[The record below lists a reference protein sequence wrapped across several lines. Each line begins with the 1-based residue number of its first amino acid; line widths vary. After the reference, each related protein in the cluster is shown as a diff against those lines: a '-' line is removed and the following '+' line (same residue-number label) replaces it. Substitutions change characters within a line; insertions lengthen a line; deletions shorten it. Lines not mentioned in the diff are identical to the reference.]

1 MTNRTA
7 LVVLS
12 GGMDSVT
19 ALAWAASQYDDVHAL
34 TANYGQRHVREIEA
48 ALWQGRRY
56 ASRHDLVDLTSVG
69 RLLEGSSLTD
79 DVDVPFGHYAAE
91 TMKAT
96 VVPNRNAILANV
108 AAGIAIGRNLDAIVL
123 GIHSGDHTIYPDCRP
138 EFVEALQ
145 TCLDVGN
152 WTSVEVVAPFLHG
165 DKRTILLWGHEGLDE
180 LVDYSRTWTCYVGG
194 DVSCGRCGSCQER
207 LEAFDSIG
215 VVDPL
220 EYATDRTP

>member
-1 MTNRTA
+1 MTAA

-19 ALAWAASQYDDVHAL
+19 ALAWAANNYDTVHAL
-34 TANYGQRHVREIEA
+34 TANYGQRHARELEA
-48 ALWQGRRY
+48 ARWQADRW

-69 RLLEGSSLTD
+69 ALLEGSALTD
-79 DVDVPFGHYAAE
+79 DVDVPFGHYAEE

-108 AAGIAIGRNLDAIVL
+108 AAGIAIGRGFDSIVL

-145 TCLDVGN
+145 HTLDVGN
-152 WTSVEVVAPFLHG
+152 WSTVTVEAPFLLT
-165 DKRTILLWGHEGLDE
+165 DKLGILEVGFE
-180 LVDYSRTWTCYVGG
+180 LGVDYGQTWTCYVGG
-194 DVSCGRCGSCQER
+194 DPSCGRCGSCQER
-207 LEAFDSIG
+207 LEAFELLG
-215 VVDPL
+215 TPDPL
-220 EYATDRTP
+220 VYAAAV